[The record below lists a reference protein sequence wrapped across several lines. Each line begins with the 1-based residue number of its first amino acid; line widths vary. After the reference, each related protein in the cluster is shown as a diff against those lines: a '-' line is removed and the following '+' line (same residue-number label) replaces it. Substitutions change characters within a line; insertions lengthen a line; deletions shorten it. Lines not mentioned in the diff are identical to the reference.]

1 MAHIPGFPSVHFG
14 FEAVKEL
21 PGELKNRG
29 VDRPLVITDQ
39 GLVKH
44 GVCQQLLDALPSDI
58 AVSVFDQI
66 PENPTIAGVEGAL
79 AVYQEDNCNGIIG
92 LGGGS
97 VLDSGKA
104 LRVATNQNMAVIEY
118 LNDLSKVTADVAP
131 YITIPTTAGTG
142 AEITFGGGIH
152 SETNAPAISI
162 RSIHVQPD
170 LAICDPDF
178 TMTLP
183 PLLTAATGMDA
194 LTHCVEGFLSNN
206 ANPPTEA
213 IALDGTRRV
222 VDFIQRAVE
231 DGSDREA
238 RLNMSMAALQGGM
251 AIYMGLGPIHALSMC
266 FGDSPLHHGTLVTVA
281 MPAVMRF
288 FNGKLEDGVL
298 ECFAEAMNL
307 VVDKDAGNRIA
318 DAVTEMNAKLGLPST
333 VREMGYEKT
342 DVSRMIQEAHDS
354 PFNLPSPIRPSM
366 ADYEQLVAEVLG

>member
-1 MAHIPGFPSVHFG
+1 MAHIPSFPGVHFG

-21 PGELKNRG
+21 PGELNNRG
-29 VDRPLVITDQ
+29 IDRPLIITDQ
-39 GLVKH
+39 GLVEH
-44 GVCQQLLDALPSDI
+44 GVCKQLLDALPAGI
-58 AVSVFDQI
+58 TISVFDKI

-79 AVYQEDNCNGIIG
+79 AVYKENNCNGIIG

-104 LRVATNQNMAVIEY
+104 LRVATNQNMPVIEY
-118 LNDLSKVTADVAP
+118 LNDLSKVSADVAP

-152 SETNAPAISI
+152 PETNAPAMTI

-183 PLLTAATGMDA
+183 PRLTAATGMDA
-194 LTHCVEGFLSNN
+194 LTHCVEGFLSTNT
-206 ANPPTEA
+206 NPPAEA

-222 VDFIQRAVE
+222 MDYIERAVE

-288 FNGKLEDGVL
+288 FNGKLADSML
-298 ECFAEAMNL
+298 ERYAEAMNL
-307 VVDKDAGNRIA
+307 TADKDSGNRIA
-318 DAVTEMNAKLGLPST
+318 DAVSEMNAKLGLPAT

-342 DVSRMIQEAHDS
+342 DVDRMIQEAYDS
-354 PFNLPSPIRPSM
+354 PFNLPSPIRPSLE
-366 ADYEQLVAEVLG
+366 DYEKLVTEVLG

>member
-1 MAHIPGFPSVHFG
+1 MAHIPSFPGVHFG
-14 FEAVKEL
+14 FEAIGEL
-21 PGELKNRG
+21 PVELKNRG
-29 VDRPLVITDQ
+29 VDRPLIITDQ
-39 GLVKH
+39 GLVEH
-44 GVCQQLLDALPSDI
+44 GVCQQLLDALPADL
-58 AVSVFDQI
+58 AVSVFDNI

-79 AVYQEDNCNGIIG
+79 AVYKENNCNGIIG

-104 LRVATNQNMAVIEY
+104 LRVATNLDLPVIEI

-152 SETNAPAISI
+152 PETNAPAMTI

-183 PLLTAATGMDA
+183 PRLTAATGMDA
-194 LTHCVEGFLSNN
+194 LTHCVEGFLSTN
-206 ANPPTEA
+206 ANPPAEA
-213 IALDGTRRV
+213 IALDGTSRV
-222 VDFIQRAVE
+222 MAFIERAVA

-288 FNGKLEDGVL
+288 FNGKLADSML
-298 ECFAEAMNL
+298 ERYAEAMNL
-307 VVDKDAGNRIA
+307 TADKDAGNRIA
-318 DAVTEMNAKLGLPST
+318 DAVAEMNAKLGLPAT

-342 DVSRMIQEAHDS
+342 DVDRMIQEAYDS
-354 PFNLPSPIRPSM
+354 PFNLPSPIRPNL
-366 ADYEQLVAEVLG
+366 ADYEKLVTEVLG